1 MNWEAEAARK
11 CIYFYASKSPTETSK
26 PNASTFRYIHKHTWI
41 LCYKSVHIEH
51 RAVEQMST
59 ILCWDGVF
67 DVNRQ
72 RCLVHGAISS
82 NEDDVEN
89 AQGSGASESSRVE
102 ATKTEWWRMEGISKN
117 MGNGQAFTLSSF
129 IYFISVCFVS
139 FRCWIVRS
147 IPFARTPNPNKRKNA
162 IKEYGLFRSR
172 SRPCERLMCVWA
184 RAFESCDALRH
195 ISEWCICSEGAESAF
210 TAMHILVC
218 EPVIGLRSGKQF
230 YRIFVL
236 FSSDFNKTENIPYNP
251 RLMTCR
257 VCDFLWIVTLLQ
269 QQQGNFD
276 NFFGAKMPLDAVDRE
291 VIVCVWITWKHLFI
305 EWTMRTQNE
314 SISNWVDSNDALF
327 TTGFMLSSSLKR
339 TCERERER
347 EKTNSFVASR
357 RFELMCVCVFVR
369 LLLTAVPVC
378 AVCGRVYPRTLC
390 ILLVSLFCCC
400 AHCAF
405 G

>member
-172 SRPCERLMCVWA
+172 SRPCERLMCVSVCERA
-184 RAFESCDALRH
+184 RSSR
-195 ISEWCICSEGAESAF
+195 
-210 TAMHILVC
+210 AMH
-218 EPVIGLRSGKQF
+218 
-230 YRIFVL
+230 
-236 FSSDFNKTENIPYNP
+236 
-251 RLMTCR
+251 
-257 VCDFLWIVTLLQ
+257 CDTFQ
-269 QQQGNFD
+269 
-276 NFFGAKMPLDAVDRE
+276 
-291 VIVCVWITWKHLFI
+291 
-305 EWTMRTQNE
+305 
-314 SISNWVDSNDALF
+314 NDA
-327 TTGFMLSSSLKR
+327 
-339 TCERERER
+339 
-347 EKTNSFVASR
+347 FVAKER
-357 RFELMCVCVFVR
+357 RVR
-369 LLLTAVPVC
+369 LLRCTSLC
-378 AVCGRVYPRTLC
+378 ASPWLDYDQVNNFIAFSFYSHPISTKRKIFRT
-390 ILLVSLFCCC
+390 I
-400 AHCAF
+400 HD
-405 G
+405 